1 MTNGNV
7 KPKATFPGLFL
18 YARCFIVG
26 GETEKDIAYFQKREH
41 EVFSVEKPY
50 CIMKFIAVSSRGLN
64 ASKVK

>member
-7 KPKATFPGLFL
+7 KPKAMFPGLFL

-26 GETEKDIAYFQKREH
+26 GETQKDIAYFQKGEH
-41 EVFSVEKPY
+41 EAFPEEKPY

-64 ASKVK
+64 SSTVK